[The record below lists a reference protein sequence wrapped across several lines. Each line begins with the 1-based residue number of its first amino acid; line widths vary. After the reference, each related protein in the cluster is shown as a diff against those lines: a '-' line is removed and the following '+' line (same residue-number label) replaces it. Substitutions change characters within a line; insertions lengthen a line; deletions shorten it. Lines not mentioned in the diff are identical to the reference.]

1 MLDLAWAKKNS
12 IPFEYSRR
20 SDGKWNLWCRMQATW
35 FDHDL
40 LIEIDESGMDHLDY
54 RQWVIL
60 DVVEELP
67 QAHAISNIRNRKER
81 KRI

>member
-1 MLDLAWAKKNS
+1 MLYLAWAKKNS

-20 SDGKWNLWCRMQATW
+20 SDVKWNLWCRMQATW
-35 FDHDL
+35 FDEDL
-40 LIEIDESGMDHLDY
+40 NYEVHESGMDHLDY

-67 QAHAISNIRNRKER
+67 QAHALRNIKNKARGKT
-81 KRI
+81 